1 MWKVFKQLHVALGSN
16 NFPSFCLKPKQVQC
30 FEYLLQGFDVLSIL
44 PTGFGKSLL
53 FQLLPD
59 LLPVKSCQNI
69 VIVVCPLTSI
79 IEDQI
84 SVLNLIGIPAD
95 ILPIEDDSSLYHAEV
110 LFEHKENDT
119 SEQASTGEC
128 NVSKVVVDGKVKLLF
143 AHPEAILS
151 TFGRKLLSSKLYQ
164 DNVVACVID
173 EAHCV
178 EIWYVSMVVLNI

>member
-1 MWKVFKQLHVALGSN
+1 MWKFSDTFKRLHVAFAMN

-59 LLPVKSCQNI
+59 FLPVNKSSQNI
-69 VIVVCPLTSI
+69 VIVVYPLSSI

-84 SVLNLIGIPAD
+84 SAMNLIGIPAE
-95 ILPIEDDSSLYHAEV
+95 ILPNIDEDSSYLYNSES
-110 LFEHKENDT
+110 LFDRKEDT
-119 SEQASTGEC
+119 NEQASEEC
-128 NVSKVVVDGKVKLLF
+128 KVNVSKAVIDGKAKLLF
-143 AHPEAILS
+143 AHPEALLS
-151 TFGRKLLSSKLYQ
+151 TFGRKLLSSKVYQ
-164 DNVVACVID
+164 DNVPACVID

-178 EIWYVSMVVLNI
+178 ELW